1 MWANSGFF
9 CDKYNLISPIKS
21 MFAFGD
27 LELDIELNTAIQ
39 ISVKLLERLEN
50 KTFFFL

>member
-1 MWANSGFF
+1 
-9 CDKYNLISPIKS
+9 

-27 LELDIELNTAIQ
+27 LSLELDIELNTAIQ

-50 KTFFFL
+50 KTFFFSNLK